1 MEQLQ
6 TLFLYFDLISADI
19 NDNISGNTTF
29 KDHFLETVL

>member
-19 NDNISGNTTF
+19 NDTILGKTTF